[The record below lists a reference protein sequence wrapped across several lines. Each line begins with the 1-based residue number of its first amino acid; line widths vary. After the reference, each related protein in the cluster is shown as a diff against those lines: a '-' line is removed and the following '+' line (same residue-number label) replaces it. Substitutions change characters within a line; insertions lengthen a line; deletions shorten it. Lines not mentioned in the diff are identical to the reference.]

1 MRCLTDFFALQGL
14 RSEVNKHVTEQL
26 SSHIG
31 LCFKY
36 MKERKEGG
44 DNSSQQQA
52 DQEGMLVQQ
61 QQKEIV
67 MSNEVH
73 HLKHQLWKTK
83 EAPMRHGMALQM
95 IKLKKQAGRFCD
107 GIYTWRI
114 EKFRDCFQD
123 AIGGSCT
130 AKYSPSFYT
139 SLYLG
144 YNLCM

>member
-1 MRCLTDFFALQGL
+1 MMTLQVLCKANKENECLWKGPLGDLEGL

-95 IKLKKQAGRFCD
+95 IK
-107 GIYTWRI
+107 
-114 EKFRDCFQD
+114 
-123 AIGGSCT
+123 
-130 AKYSPSFYT
+130 
-139 SLYLG
+139 
-144 YNLCM
+144 